1 MGDCAATTFV
11 VEEREE
17 EDLVAAAQEI
27 VKALELKKKFSVDA
41 KKILANLGS
50 RLISISRAADESE
63 DEDEPEEKNEGHVDV
78 EQQLDEIQDKIMCWE
93 KNQSMI
99 WDCGTQEAHEYL
111 ESTDQIRKI
120 IEKSEND
127 SFSSNLLIRAH
138 DLLQMAMSRLED
150 EFRHLLVHNRQTF
163 EPEHVSFRSS
173 EDENIDSCSIISS
186 GDDSVFDDGL
196 RRDSTTGRA
205 HEEYTVELIRPE
217 VISDLRSIA
226 NLMFDSNYGRECS
239 QVFVTVQKDA
249 LDDCLFV
256 LEFEKLSIED
266 VLKMEWGPLDS
277 RIRRWVRAL
286 KLFVRV
292 HLAAERLL
300 ADQVLGPAGPACFSE
315 SSRPVFLCLLDF
327 AEAIAVGPHQPEKLI
342 RILDMREAL
351 SGLGPD
357 LVALFGD
364 GPSSIWAEC
373 MEVLGRLDG
382 CLRATFLEFETA
394 VGSNI
399 SSGPFPGGGVHPLTK
414 YVMNYMLTL
423 TDYDETLNEVL
434 RDPQGPDQNE
444 STMGRHFRALTSIL
458 ERNLEGKSG
467 LYRDEAQQHLFLLNN
482 VHYMAEKVKAS
493 ELRKVLGDDWIRK
506 RNWQFQQHAV
516 NYERATWSSIIG
528 LLKDEGL
535 QNVPGSNS
543 VSRGVLKERLQR
555 FYVSFEEV
563 YKSQTGW
570 SVRDGQ
576 LREDLRIWTSLNV
589 VQAYRTFVGRHMNHV
604 SERYI
609 KYTAD
614 DLEDYVLDLFE
625 GSQKSLHGGHRR

>member
-1 MGDCAATTFV
+1 MGDCTATTTSV

-17 EDLVAAAQEI
+17 EDLVASVEEI
-27 VKALELKKKFSVDA
+27 VKALELKKKLSADA

-63 DEDEPEEKNEGHVDV
+63 DEEEPEEEKKQHVDV
-78 EQQLDEIQDKIMCWE
+78 ERQLDTIQDKIMYWE
-93 KNQSMI
+93 KNHQSMI
-99 WDCGTQEAHEYL
+99 WDSGPQEAHEYL

-120 IEKSEND
+120 IDELDKSEND
-127 SFSSNLLIRAH
+127 SFSSNSLIRAH
-138 DLLQMAMSRLED
+138 DLLQLSMSRLED
-150 EFRHLLVHNRQTF
+150 EFRHLLLHNRQTL

-186 GDDSVFDDGL
+186 GDDSVDSTPTGL
-196 RRDSTTGRA
+196 RA
-205 HEEYTVELIRPE
+205 HDEYATIELIRPE
-217 VISDLRSIA
+217 AISDLRSIA
-226 NLMFDSNYGRECS
+226 NSMFDSSYGREC
-239 QVFVTVQKDA
+239 VQAFASARKD
-249 LDDCLFV
+249 DDCLSA
-256 LEFEKLSIED
+256 LGFERLGVED
-266 VLKMEWGPLDS
+266 VLKMEWGALDS
-277 RIRRWVRAL
+277 RIRRWVRAS

-292 HLAAERLL
+292 HLAAERAL
-300 ADQVLGPAGPACFSE
+300 ADRVLGPAGPACFSE
-315 SSRPVFLCLLDF
+315 SARPAFLSLLDF
-327 AEAIAVGPHQPEKLI
+327 ADAIAAIGPHGPEKLI

-357 LVALFGD
+357 LETLFGH
-364 GPSSIWAEC
+364 GPNAIRAEC
-373 MEVLGRLDG
+373 ADVLARLDG

-394 VGSNI
+394 VGSNV

-434 RDPQGPDQNE
+434 RDPQGPDQE
-444 STMGRHFRALTSIL
+444 DGSTMGRHFRALTLIL

-467 LYRDEAQQHLFLLNN
+467 LYRDEAQQHLFLMNN
-482 VHYMAEKVKAS
+482 VHYMAEKVKGS
-493 ELRKVLGDDWIRK
+493 ELRKVFGDDWIRK
-506 RNWQFQQHAV
+506 HNRQFQQHAV

-535 QNVPGSNS
+535 QNP

-555 FYVSFEEV
+555 FYGSFEEV

-604 SERYI
+604 SERYV

-614 DLEDYVLDLFE
+614 DLEEYVLDLFE
-625 GSQKSLHGGHRR
+625 GSQKSLHGGHKR